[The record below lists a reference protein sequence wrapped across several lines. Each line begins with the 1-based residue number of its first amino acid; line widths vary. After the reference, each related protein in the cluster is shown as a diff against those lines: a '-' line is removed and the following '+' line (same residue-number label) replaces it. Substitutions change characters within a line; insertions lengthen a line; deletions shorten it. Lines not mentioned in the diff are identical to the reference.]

1 MIIKKQLVQIP
12 RDVELP
18 LIGLVQIGIIDR
30 GTNLL
35 QVRPIT
41 TCNLNCIFCSTDA
54 GNFSKYHF
62 TEYMIDKNYLMSWF
76 REVAKFKGKPVHA
89 FIDSVGDPLTYSR
102 IIDLVQELSETREVE
117 TVAIE
122 TNGVLL
128 TEEKIDEFA
137 EVGLRRINL
146 SIHALDNELS
156 KKLTGCK
163 WYDVHH
169 IIEIIKY
176 IAQSPIEL
184 TLTPVWI
191 PSLNDKEIP
200 KIIEF
205 AKQINKNKKFPIL
218 GIQKYETHKYG
229 RKPKGIRAIS
239 WWKFFRKLEEWEKHF
254 DMKLRINPKNFGI
267 EKRKA
272 LPIVFKKGEK
282 VKVEIK
288 ALGWMKNEVIGV
300 AKERCVTVVDCTTEI
315 GKTIKIKILRNKD
328 NLYIAKPYV

>member
-1 MIIKKQLVQIP
+1 MMMKKQLVQIP
-12 RDVELP
+12 KDAELP

-62 TEYMIDKNYLMSWF
+62 TEYVTNLDYLVSWF

-89 FIDSVGDPLTYSR
+89 FIDSVGDPLTYPK
-102 IIDLVQELSETREVE
+102 IIDLVQKLSETKEVE

-122 TNGVLL
+122 TNGTLL
-128 TEEKIDEFA
+128 TEEKIDELA
-137 EVGLRRINL
+137 EIGLERINVSL
-146 SIHALDNELS
+146 HTIDGELS
-156 KKLTGCK
+156 KKLVGTK
-163 WYDVHH
+163 LYDVRQ
-169 IIEIIKY
+169 IKEIVKY

-191 PSLNDKEIP
+191 PSLNDEEIP

-218 GIQKYETHKYG
+218 GIQKYERHKYG
-229 RKPKGIRAIS
+229 RKPKGVKTIS
-239 WWKFFRKLEEWEKHF
+239 WWKFYRKLEEWEKQSGVEL
-254 DMKLRINPKNFGI
+254 KINPENFRI

-272 LPIVFKKGEK
+272 LPIVFEKGEK

-288 ALGWMKNEVIGV
+288 APGWMKNEMIGV
-300 AKERCVTVVDCTTEI
+300 AKERCVTVVDCTAEI
-315 GKTIKIKILRNKD
+315 GKTVKAKILRNKH
-328 NLYIAKPYV
+328 NIYIAKS